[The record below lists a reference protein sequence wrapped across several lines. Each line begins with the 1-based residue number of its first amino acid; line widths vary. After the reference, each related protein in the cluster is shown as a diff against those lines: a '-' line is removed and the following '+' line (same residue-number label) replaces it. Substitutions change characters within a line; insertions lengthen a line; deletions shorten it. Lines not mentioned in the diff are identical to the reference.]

1 MSLVVRL
8 FVVILL
14 AWLVPAL
21 VVLAMMEAP
30 VSFTDGWVMLPMLGA
45 LAVSLWAGQRW
56 FARPLAGLHGTAGR
70 WRSGNVA
77 ARSDASADTG
87 EIGHLARTFDEMAGS
102 AVSVSQQLESA
113 RAELR
118 RADAR
123 AQQAAQ
129 ATARILSA
137 ASHDLRQ
144 PLQAMNLSVSL
155 LSSRHRADNDTAA
168 LGRITRSIQQ
178 LGHQIDLIV
187 QTTRLQAG
195 LIVPRFEEVALQ
207 PLIETVTLEFKDVFE
222 QKSIVFVN
230 AVCHETVRSD
240 PQLLTPILRSLLAN
254 AVRFTPAGGTVRV
267 ECELRGESLRLTVR
281 DTGVGMT
288 LERSAELRAGL
299 QADVDAVSDSG
310 IASADGSTSG
320 LGTGLTL
327 VRQGCRLLGH
337 PVGFESA
344 LGEGSSF
351 HLDMP
356 HVVVQTPAAR
366 AIAAVDPT
374 QPVLSLRGKLLLVE
388 DDAQSEDGTAEALR
402 ATGLKV
408 VSALELED
416 ALDTLESDA
425 EADGAVGPA
434 DAQAAAPSPGFDAL
448 VLRHPPHDPRDL
460 ELCRSLHERFPGT
473 RLYVVAQGSTDEAR
487 QALQAAGMGM
497 WKGPLTAAALLE
509 ALPSLAA
516 RAD

>member
-1 MSLVVRL
+1 MSLVIRL

-14 AWLVPAL
+14 AWLVPVL

-30 VSFTDGWVMLPMLGA
+30 VSFVDGWVMLPMLGA

-56 FARPLAGLHGTAGR
+56 FARPLSGLNGTAGR

-77 ARSDASADTG
+77 ARSEASTEPG

-102 AVSVSQQLESA
+102 AASVTQQLESA
-113 RAELR
+113 RAELK
-118 RADAR
+118 RADAKAR
-123 AQQAAQ
+123 QVAQ
-129 ATARILSA
+129 ATARTLSA

-178 LGHQIDLIV
+178 LGHQIDLLV

-195 LIVPRFEEVALQ
+195 LVVPKVDAVALQ
-207 PLIETVTLEFKDVFE
+207 PLIESVTHEFAEAFE
-222 QKSIVFVN
+222 QKSLTFVN
-230 AVCHETVRSD
+230 TVCDRTVRSD

-254 AVRFTPAGGTVRV
+254 AVRFTPAGGSIRV
-267 ECELRGESLRLTVR
+267 ECEPLGDLLRMSVR

-288 LERSAELRAGL
+288 FDRRTELAAGL
-299 QADVDAVSDSG
+299 DADPQAGADTAAGSL
-310 IASADGSTSG
+310 DGSSYG

-327 VRQGCRLLGH
+327 VRQAARLLSH
-337 PVGFESA
+337 AVGFESA

-356 HVVVQTPAAR
+356 RVEAATR
-366 AIAAVDPT
+366 ASLPVDAS
-374 QPVLSLRGKLLLVE
+374 QPVLSLRGRLLLVE

-402 ATGLKV
+402 ETGLKV
-408 VSALELED
+408 VSALELDD
-416 ALDTLESDA
+416 ALDTLESAGDG
-425 EADGAVGPA
+425 EAA
-434 DAQAAAPSPGFDAL
+434 DADASASGTGFDAL
-448 VLRHPPHDPRDL
+448 LVRRPPVDAREA
-460 ELCRSLHERFPGT
+460 ELCRTLLDRFPST
-473 RLYVVAQGSTDEAR
+473 RLLVVAEDGL
-487 QALQAAGMGM
+487 QAALQPLQAAGVSLLAA
-497 WKGPLTAAALLE
+497 PLTVAAVAAALP
-509 ALPSLAA
+509 ALAEGS
-516 RAD
+516 R